1 MPWQSPSYIESSGT
15 AGAAIE
21 NPLRHRWLSSK
32 THLSS
37 YFPTLFGLGSGSS
50 KQGGERILLY
60 HKIYLHVDGLYSVTC
75 IDRALNFYSYRI
87 TFLMALNNTAYY
99 LIHLMT
105 QKVPKFS
112 ILEFSVLED
121 GVDETGLHLS
131 VSTLRCYPV
140 DFLLHRQRTVS
151 LLK

>member
-1 MPWQSPSYIESSGT
+1 
-15 AGAAIE
+15 
-21 NPLRHRWLSSK
+21 
-32 THLSS
+32 
-37 YFPTLFGLGSGSS
+37 
-50 KQGGERILLY
+50 
-60 HKIYLHVDGLYSVTC
+60 
-75 IDRALNFYSYRI
+75 
-87 TFLMALNNTAYY
+87 MALNNTAYY

-131 VSTLRCYPV
+131 VSTVRCYPV